1 MQQPIRATP
10 EEILAVVKELFPAP
24 CDRAVAELMIRKQQA
39 RIQELED
46 QLAHGHSH
54 SHSHGGDASSTSPTA
69 SPDQPSPA

>member
-10 EEILAVVKELFPAP
+10 EEILAVVKELFPAQ
-24 CDRAVAELMIRKQQA
+24 CDRAVAELMIRKQQV

-54 SHSHGGDASSTSPTA
+54 SHSHGEHAPSASSSA
-69 SPDQPSPA
+69 PAEEPAV